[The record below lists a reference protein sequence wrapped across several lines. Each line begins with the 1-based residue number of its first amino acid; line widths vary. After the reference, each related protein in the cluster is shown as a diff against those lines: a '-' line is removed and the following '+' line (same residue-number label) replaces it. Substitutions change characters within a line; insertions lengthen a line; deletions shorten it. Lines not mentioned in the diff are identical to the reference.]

1 MADASAPAY
10 LTLKSAAYML
20 AYRRSDT
27 LLALALFALVFW
39 RLWGHFLRGGLGI
52 CLLQNN
58 QKQNSENRRKCG
70 APAASYDTMKIAT
83 VDLAVT
89 VGE

>member
-1 MADASAPAY
+1 
-10 LTLKSAAYML
+10 
-20 AYRRSDT
+20 
-27 LLALALFALVFW
+27 
-39 RLWGHFLRGGLGI
+39 LRGGLGI

-70 APAASYDTMKIAT
+70 APAASYATMKIAT